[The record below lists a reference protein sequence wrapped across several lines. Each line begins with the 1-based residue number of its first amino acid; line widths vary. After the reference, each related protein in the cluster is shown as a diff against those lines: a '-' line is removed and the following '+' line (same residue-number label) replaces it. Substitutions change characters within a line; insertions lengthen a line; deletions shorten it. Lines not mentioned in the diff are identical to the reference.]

1 MVKPSPGRIV
11 HYNVPLVGWRPMLVT
26 TVEGPFEATD
36 GSTNPQF
43 ITGWAK
49 LSPEDC
55 DDGGLMGELSRELE
69 VVNPLVRNEVPV
81 HRSYEGVEPGN
92 WRWPPRV

>member
-1 MVKPSPGRIV
+1 MMPSPGRIV
-11 HYNVPLVGWRPMLVT
+11 HVNVPLVGWRPMMIT
-26 TVEGPFEATD
+26 TVEGPHEATD
-36 GSTNPQF
+36 GSTNAQF

-55 DDGGLMGELSRELE
+55 DNRDLMARLGGELSTIK
-69 VVNPLVRNEVPV
+69 VLVQNEVPV
-81 HRSYEGVEPGN
+81 HRAYEGVEPEN